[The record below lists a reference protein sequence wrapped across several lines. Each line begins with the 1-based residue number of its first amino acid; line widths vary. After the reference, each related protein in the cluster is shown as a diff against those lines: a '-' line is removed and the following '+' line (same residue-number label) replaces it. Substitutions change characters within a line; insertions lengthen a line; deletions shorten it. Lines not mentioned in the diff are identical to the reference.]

1 MRTYKDVPGDGGSD
15 VLGQVLAQRE
25 RLAARLGSVK
35 RLVAVMSG
43 KGGVGKSTV
52 AAGLAAALA
61 ARGDRVALLDADL
74 NGPSIPRILGLPHAA
89 PRLLEDGMAPVEGPF
104 CVAVMSTGFFLGQQA
119 EPMRYEGPQD
129 DAFTWRATAE
139 ATTLREL
146 LANTAWGARDWL
158 LVDMP
163 PGSERLPNVLA
174 LLPNLAGAI
183 VVTLGSAV
191 SLGVVARSVTAA
203 RERGV
208 RMLGLVENMAGARCT
223 SCGSVTPLFGRPGAA
238 REAAEAMGVP
248 FLGEI
253 PFEHEVAARLEAGRP
268 MILSRDE
275 PVFAAHDALAT
286 ALRRELP

>member
-1 MRTYKDVPGDGGSD
+1 MRTYNDVTGHGGSD
-15 VLGQVLAQRE
+15 VLGQVVAQRE
-25 RLAARLGSVK
+25 KLGARLASVK
-35 RLVAVMSG
+35 RLLAVMSG
-43 KGGVGKSTV
+43 KGGVGKSSVT
-52 AAGLAAALA
+52 AGLAAALA
-61 ARGDRVALLDADL
+61 ARGESVALLDADL
-74 NGPSIPRILGLPHAA
+74 NGPSLPRMLGLPRTT
-89 PRLLEDGMAPVEGPF
+89 PRVLEDGIMPVEGPF
-104 CVAVMSTGFFLGQQA
+104 GIAVMSTAFFLGHES
-119 EPMRYEGPQD
+119 EPMRYDGPVA

-163 PGSERLPNVLA
+163 PGSERLPNLLG
-174 LLPNLAGAI
+174 LLPDLAGAV

-208 RMLGLVENMAGARCT
+208 RMLGLVENMAGARCG
-223 SCGSVTPLFGRPGAA
+223 SCGDVTPLFGKRGAA
-238 REAAEAMGVP
+238 REAAESMGLP

-253 PFEHEVAARLEAGRP
+253 PFERDLAARLEAEQP

-275 PVFAAHDALAT
+275 PGFAAYDALAT
-286 ALRRELP
+286 ALLRELP